1 MLIRGNNDDVSDYRY
16 QQSFTE
22 ICDYKEIYDSVGKE
36 KYGLVLSHYP
46 IISTAIVTHFK
57 LGVYEWQDQSAL
69 FKA

>member
-1 MLIRGNNDDVSDYRY
+1 MLIRGNNDDVSDYRH

-46 IISTAIVTHFK
+46 IISQKDADSYCYSLQIRCI
-57 LGVYEWQDQSAL
+57 
-69 FKA
+69 